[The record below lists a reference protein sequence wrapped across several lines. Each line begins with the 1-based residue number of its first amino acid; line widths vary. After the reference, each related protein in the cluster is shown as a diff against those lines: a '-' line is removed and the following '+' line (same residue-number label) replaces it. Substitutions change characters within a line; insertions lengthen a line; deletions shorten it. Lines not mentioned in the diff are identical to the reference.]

1 MSVHALNNILE
12 LMVTAANNYVFTANN
27 SIIHPL
33 CELPLQFGVTEG
45 AGAYPSSLDVSC
57 GVRQRPQVHRSSL
70 FLVILLQKL

>member
-33 CELPLQFGVTEG
+33 CELPLQFGVMEG

-70 FLVILLQKL
+70 FLAILLQKL